1 MRRTGVA
8 LGVLGVLL
16 VTAMWYMLVM
26 QPINGRITDAQ
37 DALQTAKDQELT
49 LRTKL
54 ARLQKIQDA
63 ELTYISAIGA
73 LEAQIPATPQM
84 AALIDDLTD
93 LAKQTSVDWQGLT
106 SGVPAPVPDTDYY
119 QIPISLRIRGQFFE
133 VLGYLYG
140 IADMERVVR
149 IDGVDVSPDQD
160 PETNAT
166 VLEVTLTAEA
176 FTTSDLAIAAEM
188 ATTTTTTT
196 VPETTTTTVPE
207 TTTTIA
213 VPETTTT
220 TSGGG

>member
-1 MRRTGVA
+1 
-8 LGVLGVLL
+8 
-16 VTAMWYMLVM
+16 
-26 QPINGRITDAQ
+26 
-37 DALQTAKDQELT
+37 

-207 TTTTIA
+207 TTTTTA

>member
-1 MRRTGVA
+1 MGVF

-16 VTAMWYMLVM
+16 VVAAWYMLVM

-37 DALQTAKDQELT
+37 AALQTAKDQELT

-73 LEAQIPATPQM
+73 LDAQIPSTPQL

-93 LAKQTSVDWQGLT
+93 LATNTSVDWQGVT
-106 SGVPAPVPDTDYY
+106 TGTPAQMPDTDYY

-140 IADMERVVR
+140 IADMERLVR
-149 IDGVDVSPDQD
+149 IDGVSVSPELDS
-160 PETNAT
+160 ETNAT
-166 VLEVTLTAEA
+166 TLEVTLTAEA

-196 VPETTTTTVPE
+196 TTTVPETTTTVPE
-207 TTTTIA
+207 TTTTST
-213 VPETTTT
+213 ETTTT

>member
-8 LGVLGVLL
+8 LGVLGVVLL
-16 VTAMWYMLVM
+16 TAMWYMLVM

-207 TTTTIA
+207 TTTTTA

>member
-1 MRRTGVA
+1 
-8 LGVLGVLL
+8 
-16 VTAMWYMLVM
+16 M

-207 TTTTIA
+207 TTTTTA

>member
-166 VLEVTLTAEA
+166 ALEVTLTAEA
-176 FTTSDLAIAAEM
+176 FTTSNLAIAAEM

>member
-1 MRRTGVA
+1 MRRRGIV
-8 LGVLGVLL
+8 LGVLGVVL
-16 VTAMWYMLVM
+16 VTAVWYMLVM

-37 DALQTAKDQELT
+37 DALQTAQDQELT
-49 LRTKL
+49 LRTQL

-73 LEAQIPATPQM
+73 LDAQIPATPQL
-84 AALIDDLTD
+84 AALIDDFTD
-93 LAKQTSVDWQGLT
+93 LAKQTSVDWEGVTTGLP
-106 SGVPAPVPDTDYY
+106 SLVSDTDYY

-140 IADMERVVR
+140 IADMERLVR
-149 IDGVDVSPDQD
+149 IDGVSVSPEQD
-160 PETNAT
+160 PDTNAT
-166 VLEVTLTAEA
+166 VLEVTLTALT
-176 FTTSDLAIAAEM
+176 FTTSDLAVAPEM
-188 ATTTTTTT
+188 VTTTTTT

-207 TTTTIA
+207 TTTTT

>member
-1 MRRTGVA
+1 
-8 LGVLGVLL
+8 

-207 TTTTIA
+207 TTTTTA

>member
-149 IDGVDVSPDQD
+149 IDGVNVSPDQD

-166 VLEVTLTAEA
+166 ALEVTLTAEA
-176 FTTSDLAIAAEM
+176 FTTSNLAIAAEM